1 MVFLFTMNPLSITA
15 GVAGVAVPAL
25 QCVRHLRND
34 LESILNAPNDI
45 VSVREDLLT
54 IEQAITSVQNIS
66 DQQWEWLGKAVVV
79 QSETGLKLC
88 KKSSSKFQAAIDRWT
103 MHSADG
109 KLSWRDRAM
118 IGLFR
123 QDQIKST
130 STQLQNC
137 KMTLTSVVSTATLS
151 LQQTK
156 VAEEMT
162 QMISKK
168 EMEIIAAITTAK
180 KQLDEVRTK
189 LEDLH
194 VAAQDEDEEDPDQAS
209 ATSQVEVEKFAL
221 EKSLELLEELLKGI
235 QAAAV
240 DARKD
245 QGCVANTSTFG
256 DYNQGVQAGVSNAP
270 IYFSTGGFSIA
281 ASRTN

>member
-1 MVFLFTMNPLSITA
+1 MDPLSITA
-15 GVAGVAVPAL
+15 SVAGVAIPAL
-25 QCVRHLRND
+25 QCVQHLRND
-34 LESILNAPNDI
+34 LEGILNAPSDI

-66 DQQWEWLGKAVVV
+66 DQQWESLGKAVVA

-103 MHSADG
+103 MHSDDG

-137 KMTLTSVVSTATLS
+137 KMTLTSVVSTATLHSS

-156 VAEEMT
+156 VAENLT
-162 QMISKK
+162 QMISTK
-168 EMEIIAAITTAK
+168 EMEITAAITTAK
-180 KQLDEVRTK
+180 KQLDEVNTK

-194 VAAQDEDEEDPDQAS
+194 LAAQDEDEEDLDQAS
-209 ATSQVEVEKFAL
+209 ATSQVEFEKFAL
-221 EKSLELLEELLKGI
+221 KKSLELLQELLKGI

-270 IYFSTGGFSIA
+270 IYFSTDGFSVA
-281 ASRTN
+281 ANKAN

>member
-1 MVFLFTMNPLSITA
+1 MDPLSITA
-15 GVAGVAVPAL
+15 SVAGIAVPAL

-34 LESILNAPNDI
+34 LGGIKNAPSDI

-66 DQQWEWLGKAVVV
+66 DQQWESLGRAVVA
-79 QSETGLKLC
+79 QSKTGLKLC

-103 MHSADG
+103 THSDDG
-109 KLSWRDRAM
+109 KLSWRDRTM

-130 STQLQNC
+130 SAQLQNC
-137 KMTLTSVVSTATLS
+137 KITLTSVVSTATLYSS
-151 LQQTK
+151 LQQTN
-156 VAEEMT
+156 VTETMM
-162 QMISKK
+162 QMISTK
-168 EMEIIAAITTAK
+168 ETEITTAITAAT
-180 KQLDEVRTK
+180 KQLDEVNTK
-189 LEDLH
+189 LEELH
-194 VAAQDEDEEDPDQAS
+194 LAAQDEDEDLDQAS
-209 ATSQVEVEKFAL
+209 ATSQVEAEKFAL
-221 EKSLELLEELLKGI
+221 RKSLELLKELSKGI

-245 QGCVANTSTFG
+245 QGRVVYTSTFG

-270 IYFSTGGFSIA
+270 INFSTGGFPA
-281 ASRTN
+281 ASKAS